1 MINRKLVLMV
11 LSVFAVLILL
21 AGCTT
26 TAPIKEKQTVQTVI
40 ISGHTDWGK
49 LMGANGNQS
58 SGTSV
63 EMCKDILISMG
74 YKVETPNLGSW
85 EAVQQAARIGK
96 VDVIPAI
103 YKTKEREEYLVYS
116 IAYTTD
122 PVVPFSKKGK
132 GFVYNKKEDL
142 LGKKIVA
149 TTGDS
154 YGQEIDDYMV
164 QANLNV
170 VRVSSSKEAF
180 DLVKNDQADC
190 FLYSVWAGEK
200 VLKDSGSSN
209 DFEWS
214 GVVSEQPFY
223 VAFSKKSPV
232 ALRIDEFNAHLR
244 EKIAKNQT
252 PST

>member
-1 MINRKLVLMV
+1 MINKKLVLMV
-11 LSVFAVLILL
+11 LSVFTVLILL

-26 TAPIKEKQTVQTVI
+26 TVTPKEKQTVI
-40 ISGHTDWGK
+40 ISGHPDWGT
-49 LMGANGNQS
+49 LMSANGDQS

-63 EMCKDILISMG
+63 EMCKDILTQMG
-74 YKVETPNLGSW
+74 YKIETPNLGSW
-85 EAVQQAARIGK
+85 EAVQQAAKIGK

-116 IAYTTD
+116 IAYTSD

-142 LGKKIVA
+142 VDKRIVA

-154 YGQEIDDYMV
+154 YGQEIDDFMV
-164 QANLNV
+164 QAKMNV
-170 VRVSSSKEAF
+170 IRVDSSKEAF

-190 FLYSVWAGEK
+190 FLYSQWAGEK
-200 VLKDSGSSN
+200 VLKDSGLSS

-214 GVVSEQPFY
+214 GVISKQPFY
-223 VAFSKKSPV
+223 VAFSKESPV
-232 ALRIDEFNAHLR
+232 ALRIDEFNSLLR
-244 EKIAKNQT
+244 EKIVKNQT

>member
-1 MINRKLVLMV
+1 MINKKLVLMV
-11 LSVFAVLILL
+11 LSVFTVLILL

-26 TAPIKEKQTVQTVI
+26 TAPIKEKQTVI
-40 ISGHTDWGK
+40 ISGHPDWGT
-49 LMGANGNQS
+49 LMSANGDQS

-63 EMCKDILISMG
+63 EMCKDILFKMG
-74 YKVETPNLGSW
+74 YKIETPNLGSW
-85 EAVQQAARIGK
+85 EAVQQAAQIGK

-142 LGKKIVA
+142 LGKRIVA

-164 QANLNV
+164 QANLSV
-170 VRVSSSKEAF
+170 VRVKSSKEAF
-180 DLVKNDQADC
+180 DLIKNDQADY
-190 FLYSVWAGEK
+190 FLYSLWAGEK
-200 VLKDSGSSN
+200 VLKDSRLSN

-214 GVVSEQPFY
+214 GVISEQPFY
-223 VAFSKKSPV
+223 VAFSKESPV
-232 ALRIDEFNAHLR
+232 APRINEFNNYLR
-244 EKIAKNQT
+244 GKIIENQI